1 MKDIT
6 ILPIFNQSV
15 PGVWDDFLNI
25 RKNAMH
31 EVYNYKT
38 TPENDISTLKELKKD
53 FTYCGYNFA
62 FGAYDKKNMIGFIQ
76 GNCVHKKAIIKNLYV
91 LPDYMRQKVGFRLLN
106 QAEKALGLNATSIEL
121 VSLAYAQKFY
131 ENNSF
136 KPTSAG
142 SNHYIKFVE
151 GKVKCDILP
160 MFGLS
165 DALRYAYSKITEEN
179 KDTDALSYL
188 RKAHVPVF
196 VYLDIK
202 AKVQGFVIG
211 NEQGDGCKA
220 FVVPGQPR
228 LIKDRLLREFNFY
241 KSSR

>member
-1 MKDIT
+1 
-6 ILPIFNQSV
+6 
-15 PGVWDDFLNI
+15 
-25 RKNAMH
+25 
-31 EVYNYKT
+31 
-38 TPENDISTLKELKKD
+38 
-53 FTYCGYNFA
+53 
-62 FGAYDKKNMIGFIQ
+62 
-76 GNCVHKKAIIKNLYV
+76 
-91 LPDYMRQKVGFRLLN
+91 MRQKVGFRLLN

-202 AKVQGFVIG
+202 SKVQGFVI
-211 NEQGDGCKA
+211 EYADGCKA
-220 FVVPGQPR
+220 FVVPGQSSFVQDM
-228 LIKDRLLREFNFY
+228 LIRKFNFY